1 MTARKRPEAVR
12 WGMPRAQDTAWNA
25 VAVLAHRPDPAVS
38 HRYWPGSRAGRGV
51 PVTAP
56 GIDTAMSTTPEVGPI
71 SAPMVAVLEGV
82 WSQIRAWRP

>member
-1 MTARKRPEAVR
+1 
-12 WGMPRAQDTAWNA
+12 
-25 VAVLAHRPDPAVS
+25 
-38 HRYWPGSRAGRGV
+38 
-51 PVTAP
+51 VTAP